1 MELGAEETEAVP
13 FHLLCQHPIIQDCM
27 HMCQRFK
34 AIVSDLQSSYW
45 FAQGCPIGGLHV
57 TSSPPWW
64 WTKTINISLA
74 SFVRPPAIV
83 HFTIVIGVS

>member
-27 HMCQRFK
+27 HLCQRFK

-45 FAQGCPIGGLHV
+45 FVQGFPIGGLHV
-57 TSSPPWW
+57 NSSPPCW
-64 WTKTINISLA
+64 WTKMIDISLA
-74 SFVRPPAIV
+74 SYVRPPAIV
-83 HFTIVIGVS
+83 RFIIVIDVS

>member
-27 HMCQRFK
+27 HMCERFK

-45 FAQGCPIGGLHV
+45 FAQACPIGGLHV
-57 TSSPPWW
+57 NSSPPCW
-64 WTKTINISLA
+64 WTKTIDISLA

>member
-34 AIVSDLQSSYW
+34 AIVSDLQSSYC
-45 FAQGCPIGGLHV
+45 FAQACPIGGLHV
-57 TSSPPWW
+57 NSSPPCW
-64 WTKTINISLA
+64 WTKTIDSSLV
-74 SFVRPPAIV
+74 SFVRAPAIV

>member
-1 MELGAEETEAVP
+1 MELDAEETEAVP

-45 FAQGCPIGGLHV
+45 FAQACPIGGLHV
-57 TSSPPWW
+57 NSSPPCW
-64 WTKTINISLA
+64 WTKTIDISLA
-74 SFVRPPAIV
+74 SFVRLPAIL